1 MQVNINISS
10 EQEKAILTQFVSI
23 KVYLQQMIDN
33 RAWRIMNYIVKEYA
47 KGNCKV
53 IGVTTTEQAIID
65 EKLKD
70 KIIVNVDNIPN
81 DVKEI
86 IVRRA
91 DVKSAVE
98 KIAEQELLDNPTKP
112 TKQ

>member
-23 KVYLQQMIDN
+23 EVYLQQMIDN
-33 RAWRIMNYIVKEYA
+33 RAWRIMNDIVREYA

-53 IGVTTTEQAIID
+53 VGITAEEQMVINS
-65 EKLKD
+65 KLSN
-70 KIIVNVDNIPN
+70 KIIVQPDNLP
-81 DVKEI
+81 DEVKQI

-98 KIAEQELLDNPTKP
+98 KIAEEKI
-112 TKQ
+112 KVEK

>member
-23 KVYLQQMIDN
+23 EKYLQQMIDN
-33 RAWRIMNYIVKEYA
+33 RAWKIMNDIVKEYA

-53 IGVTTTEQAIID
+53 VGVTAEEQTIINS
-65 EKLKD
+65 KLSN
-70 KIIVNVDNIPN
+70 KIIVQPDNLPN
-81 DVKEI
+81 EVKQI

-91 DVKSAVE
+91 DVKSAAE
-98 KIAEQELLDNPTKP
+98 KQKKEVI
-112 TKQ
+112 